1 MHIYMTAAQQK
12 HFEHVLL
19 RQKAEVVSRR
29 SAYLA
34 GMTRSEPARD
44 VLLQDGDDAAQ
55 RASDREIDLHRVEED
70 VACLSAIN
78 AALVRIA
85 AGTYGI
91 CRGCCTDIPVERL
104 EISAE
109 SPYCVACEAQREC
122 DRKPAANL

>member
-1 MHIYMTAAQQK
+1 MHIFMTATQQK

-19 RQKAEVVSRR
+19 RQQAELVARR

-34 GMTRSEPARD
+34 GMTRSGPARD

-55 RASDREIDLHRVEED
+55 RASDRKIDLQRVEED
-70 VACLSAIN
+70 VACLSTIN

-91 CRGCCTDIPVERL
+91 CRECCTDIPVERL
-104 EISAE
+104 EISAQT
-109 SPYCVACEAQREC
+109 PYCVACEAQREC
-122 DRKPAANL
+122 GRKPAANL